1 MWVCVR
7 CKSRM
12 LFIGGRAYEKVGK
25 EEGRQASRA
34 RGEGIKGKKRG
45 EEKELSDCRWFWFG
59 WRVEL

>member
-25 EEGRQASRA
+25 EGESQQTVQFEMSTRCTNEDGRS
-34 RGEGIKGKKRG
+34 G
-45 EEKELSDCRWFWFG
+45 
-59 WRVEL
+59 VESTGTIPG